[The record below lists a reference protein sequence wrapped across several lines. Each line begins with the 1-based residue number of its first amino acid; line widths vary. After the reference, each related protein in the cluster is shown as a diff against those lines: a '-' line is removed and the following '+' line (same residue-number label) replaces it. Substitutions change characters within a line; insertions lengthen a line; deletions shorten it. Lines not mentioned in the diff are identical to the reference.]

1 MKVVEKILWTQNETP
16 TTPTTILI
24 NGEKCVD
31 EVKRQKVFAIL
42 NRANQNLTLSPKQ
55 REKLAKEREISSQA
69 NFKVGKGYVYL
80 QGNYLDKDAIGRR
93 MPYMFL
99 SRTTDSLDE
108 ALKQLKEDSEY
119 IGRRCDQNELDA
131 FLETQSSTVS
141 RFKEHLSSNIKNIYK
156 KEGIKN
162 GGILIAIIL
171 IIQMIIKYCSQ
182 NETVGADNHNSVNK
196 DEYEKT
202 SEISNPDFN
211 TCTLP
216 ELCMGGEGKISP
228 DKYRD
233 SFN

>member
-31 EVKRQKVFAIL
+31 EVKRQKAFAIL
-42 NRANQNLTLSPKQ
+42 NSANQNLILSPKQ

-80 QGNYLDKDAIGRR
+80 QGNYLDKDAIDRR

-108 ALKQLKEDSEY
+108 ALKQLKEDSED

-131 FLETQSSTVS
+131 FLETQHSRVS
-141 RFKEHLSSNIKNIYK
+141 RFKEHCSNIKNIYK
-156 KEGIKN
+156 KKRIKN
-162 GGILIAIIL
+162 VGILIVIIL

-182 NETVGADNHNSVNK
+182 NETVGGDNHNSVNK

-211 TCTLP
+211 PCTLT
-216 ELCMGGEGKISP
+216 ELYVGGEGKISSE
-228 DKYRD
+228 KYRD